1 MFGNGHD
8 LSITGRHG
16 SLYLD
21 CSYKCPPDLGDEQR
35 RFFTGS
41 RRFQITNY
49 EVFGIRHWLD
59 DKQKTG
65 IYNIREVFCINT
77 SFYTIPNHRFSKNK
91 NVGVKNSS
99 SPVECRSISWL
110 NEINRNPIL
119 PPTCS
124 IHPVIAITFWLF
136 VSSSDPIF
144 YRVITNNARLML
156 SHVIWVTSLNTS
168 KFGEHEKCLRL
179 NSRRSREYL

>member
-1 MFGNGHD
+1 MLHSIFWEQVFGLIWNFISSLGGPHRGYTACTEAFLFSLVNPLGLGSTKLPLKDSYQQLSAIKCHSDYGPTFGNGHD

-21 CSYKCPPDLGDEQR
+21 CSYRCPPDLGDQQR

-41 RRFQITNY
+41 GRFQITNY

-77 SFYTIPNHRFSKNK
+77 SFYTIPNHRF
-91 NVGVKNSS
+91 
-99 SPVECRSISWL
+99 
-110 NEINRNPIL
+110 
-119 PPTCS
+119 
-124 IHPVIAITFWLF
+124 F
-136 VSSSDPIF
+136 
-144 YRVITNNARLML
+144 
-156 SHVIWVTSLNTS
+156 
-168 KFGEHEKCLRL
+168 EK
-179 NSRRSREYL
+179 